1 MRGEFVGESGE
12 TDQSGESGQN
22 GEVGEVGGALAVA
35 VFGALISASA
45 GFEHV
50 LRVSLRMELPR
61 QPDDVDCLDHLTDT
75 EYAGPR
81 IRDLS

>member
-1 MRGEFVGESGE
+1 M
-12 TDQSGESGQN
+12 
-22 GEVGEVGGALAVA
+22 A